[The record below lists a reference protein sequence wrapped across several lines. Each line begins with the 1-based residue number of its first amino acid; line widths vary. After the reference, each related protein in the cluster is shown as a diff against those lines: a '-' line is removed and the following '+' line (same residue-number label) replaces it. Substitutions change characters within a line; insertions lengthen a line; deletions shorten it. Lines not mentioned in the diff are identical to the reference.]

1 MPVGSNTIGWLAAA
15 FAPGITDRIRRVLA
29 NAGGPEIDWPSRTA
43 IATDRLADAPG
54 SRTRGANPPD
64 LARALQIGAADP
76 RVALALGWLAEP
88 GHHLLS
94 LDDPAYPCLLQ
105 EIDDPPVLLHVAGRL
120 DLLQRPAL
128 AMVGSRNPSALG
140 AQTAEGF
147 ARGFSQAG
155 LTVVSGLALG
165 IDAAAHRGALGGAG
179 STIAVVGTGLDIVY
193 PARNRDLAH
202 RIALDGALVSEFPLG
217 TSARADHFP
226 RRNRILSGLAL
237 GCLVVEANLRSGSL
251 ITARL
256 ATEQGREVFAIPG
269 SIHSPMARGCHLL
282 IRQGAKLTESTADV
296 IEELGWARVPA
307 AVPDARASARG
318 PATDSAGAGG
328 EAKSGTGAD
337 SAQVPPLDAD
347 PQAMLAVVT
356 HEPVSADT
364 LCTVLGW
371 TPQRVNAAL
380 VELELAAR
388 IAPAGHGLFQR
399 LAEPGFEFAGPG

>member
-29 NAGGPEIDWPSRTA
+29 DAGGPELDWPSRTA
-43 IATDRLADAPG
+43 IAAARLAGAQG
-54 SRTRGANPPD
+54 GRARGGNPPD
-64 LARALQIGAADP
+64 LARALQLGGADP

-105 EIDDPPVLLHVAGRL
+105 EIDDPPVLLYVAGRL

-147 ARGFSQAG
+147 ARGFSEAG

-179 STIAVVGTGLDIVY
+179 STVAVVGTGLDIVY

-202 RIALDGALVSEFPLG
+202 RIALEGALVSEFPLG
-217 TSARADHFP
+217 MTARADHFP

-256 ATEQGREVFAIPG
+256 ATEQGREVFAVPG

-296 IEELGWARVPA
+296 IEELGWARAPA
-307 AVPDARASARG
+307 TVPDTHEAAHRA
-318 PATDSAGAGG
+318 ATDRAGAGAG
-328 EAKSGTGAD
+328 AGSPTGSG
-337 SAQVPPLDAD
+337 QVPPLDAD

-364 LCTVLGW
+364 LCMVLGW

-399 LAEPGFEFAGPG
+399 LADPGFEFARGG

>member
-1 MPVGSNTIGWLAAA
+1 MPVGRDISGWLATT
-15 FAPGITDRIRRVLA
+15 FAPGITDRVRRTLA
-29 NAGGPEIDWPSRTA
+29 EVGGPDLEWPARV
-43 IATDRLADAPG
+43 RLAAG
-54 SRTRGANPPD
+54 RIAGLD
-64 LARALQIGAADP
+64 LAETIERGRDDP
-76 RVALALGWLAEP
+76 RMARTLDWLDRS

-94 LDDPAYPCLLQ
+94 IVDPAYPPLLR
-105 EIDDPPVLLHVAGRL
+105 EIDDAPVLLYACGRL
-120 DLLQRPAL
+120 DLLDRPAL
-128 AMVGSRNPSALG
+128 AMVGSRNPSPLG
-140 AQTAEGF
+140 VQTAGAF
-147 ARGFSQAG
+147 ARCFSDAG

-165 IDAAAHRGALGGAG
+165 IDTAAHCGALESRAAGSG

-193 PARNRDLAH
+193 PAKNRGLAA
-202 RIALDGALVSEFPLG
+202 RIAEEGTLVSEFPLG
-217 TSARADHFP
+217 LAARPDHFP

-328 EAKSGTGAD
+328 GEKSGTGAD

-364 LCTVLGW
+364 LCMVLGW

-399 LAEPGFEFAGPG
+399 LADPGFEFARGG

>member
-29 NAGGPEIDWPSRTA
+29 NAGGPELDWPSRTA
-43 IATDRLADAPG
+43 IAADRLADAPG
-54 SRTRGANPPD
+54 SRTRGGNPPD

-179 STIAVVGTGLDIVY
+179 RRLDLDVQKVAIAD
-193 PARNRDLAH
+193 A
-202 RIALDGALVSEFPLG
+202 E
-217 TSARADHFP
+217 
-226 RRNRILSGLAL
+226 RRNG
-237 GCLVVEANLRSGSL
+237 V
-251 ITARL
+251 
-256 ATEQGREVFAIPG
+256 
-269 SIHSPMARGCHLL
+269 
-282 IRQGAKLTESTADV
+282 
-296 IEELGWARVPA
+296 
-307 AVPDARASARG
+307 
-318 PATDSAGAGG
+318 
-328 EAKSGTGAD
+328 
-337 SAQVPPLDAD
+337 
-347 PQAMLAVVT
+347 
-356 HEPVSADT
+356 
-364 LCTVLGW
+364 
-371 TPQRVNAAL
+371 
-380 VELELAAR
+380 
-388 IAPAGHGLFQR
+388 
-399 LAEPGFEFAGPG
+399 